1 MTRPAADPLRAL
13 SPEAVGLDAA
23 ERVHARMGLLAWA
36 LQPAVMWQHPEPT
49 SLASSQ
55 VAQTVA
61 HLVVYAQR
69 GLPCG
74 DWTEPRDA
82 WDGLVE
88 VLAWLYDGPARQS
101 DALAALE
108 DAAQDGIGLA
118 LSAAYARCQLEAG
131 HAVTLEPL
139 RMLAGV
145 SLRTV
150 RHDVAEGILVAT
162 ESSRGREREVTAMQ
176 ARRWLAARGVP
187 GYVAG

>member
-1 MTRPAADPLRAL
+1 M
-13 SPEAVGLDAA
+13 
-23 ERVHARMGLLAWA
+23 
-36 LQPAVMWQHPEPT
+36 
-49 SLASSQ
+49 
-55 VAQTVA
+55 
-61 HLVVYAQR
+61 
-69 GLPCG
+69 
-74 DWTEPRDA
+74 
-82 WDGLVE
+82 
-88 VLAWLYDGPARQS
+88 LYDGPARQS

-187 GYVAG
+187 GYVEG